1 MDFRMAVSMIAHTA
15 KAAQRI
21 NKFRK
26 VALVRYAE
34 DGEETTPW
42 KILVP
47 RQRGRGHSQGNTSF
61 TLLPHEI
68 LSRIVHDG
76 TIMKT
81 DDTRIYSV
89 VVVDDCIDFRVG
101 LLDLLA
107 SIPGIRVAAAGA
119 NERDAIVLSALHEPD
134 ILLIDSGMPAYGAVS
149 CARTVKE
156 RTPGTY
162 IVLMTSND
170 VRDFDMLH
178 DMTRADGIIS
188 KSNMKSGILMI
199 LSEMIRDTAGHAN

>member
-1 MDFRMAVSMIAHTA
+1 
-15 KAAQRI
+15 
-21 NKFRK
+21 
-26 VALVRYAE
+26 
-34 DGEETTPW
+34 
-42 KILVP
+42 
-47 RQRGRGHSQGNTSF
+47 
-61 TLLPHEI
+61 
-68 LSRIVHDG
+68 
-76 TIMKT
+76 MKT

-107 SIPGIRVAAAGA
+107 SIPGIRVAATGV

-149 CARTVKE
+149 CVRTVKE